1 MKRPIIR
8 QKILFTA
15 SAHDVF
21 ELLMDS
27 RKHAAFTGGAARI
40 SRKTGGSFS
49 VFDGYALGKNIEL
62 VADTKIVQSWRA
74 SDWEKGIVSEVS
86 FTFNST
92 RSGCTLLFIHS
103 GVPSEHVT
111 AIKQGWND
119 FYWKP
124 MKELLKIGKK
134 QLL

>member
-8 QKILFTA
+8 QKISFTA
-15 SAHDVF
+15 SAHDVY

-40 SRKTGGSFS
+40 SRKAGGSFS
-49 VFDGYALGKNIEL
+49 VFDGYASGKNIEL
-62 VADTKIVQSWRA
+62 VADKKIVQSWRA
-74 SDWEKGIVSEVS
+74 SDWDKGIVSEIS

-103 GVPSEHVT
+103 GVPLEHIA

-124 MKELLKIGKK
+124 MKELLKNA
-134 QLL
+134 